1 MRNRILCAVL
11 VSLMTVTGAGCHHM
25 RAAQY
30 AGSSYEPPPAA
41 PDTDGDH
48 DHDHEEG
55 PITPELQAAA
65 DHVLVLQ
72 GSADRAC
79 EVLGLIDEHGHMGQE
94 DVALARLRR
103 DAARM
108 GGDAIVHVEFHHA
121 GEHHDDGD
129 ADHEEGGAV
138 AQADHDVD
146 GAVDEDAGDPL
157 ALHLSGTVVRFRD
170 LVAGRHYEVI
180 RRLVAHPPMQHE
192 EEGLDDLRRQ
202 ARALHADLLLDVE
215 FHHGHGEDGLEVDG
229 TAIRF
234 VQ

>member
-1 MRNRILCAVL
+1 MA
-11 VSLMTVTGAGCHHM
+11 VTGSGCHRM

-30 AGSSYEPPPAA
+30 AQADRTPAPVA
-41 PDTDGDH
+41 DH
-48 DHDHEEG
+48 DDDHEHEHAPEG

-72 GSADRAC
+72 GGAERAC

-103 DAARM
+103 DAVRM

-129 ADHEEGGAV
+129 GDHADGDHV
-138 AQADHDVD
+138 AAAEHADPDTD
-146 GAVDEDAGDPL
+146 AAVDEDAGDPL

-180 RRLVAHPPMQHE
+180 RRLTVHPPMQHE
-192 EEGLDDLRRQ
+192 DEGLDELRRE

-215 FHHGHGEDGLEVDG
+215 FHHGHGPDGLEVDG

-234 VQ
+234 VR